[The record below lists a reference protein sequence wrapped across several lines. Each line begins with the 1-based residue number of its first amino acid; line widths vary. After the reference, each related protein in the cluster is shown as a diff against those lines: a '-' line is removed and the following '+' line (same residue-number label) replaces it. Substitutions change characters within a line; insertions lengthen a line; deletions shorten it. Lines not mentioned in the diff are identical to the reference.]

1 MTTTDR
7 RSIEKIIE
15 QELSAIL
22 LRSAKIADQ
31 EGKPEIK
38 EVLRIILTTIGLRR
52 DERLKEAE
60 NGPARI
66 RHVHCR

>member
-1 MTTTDR
+1 MTATDR

-60 NGPARI
+60 NGPA
-66 RHVHCR
+66 